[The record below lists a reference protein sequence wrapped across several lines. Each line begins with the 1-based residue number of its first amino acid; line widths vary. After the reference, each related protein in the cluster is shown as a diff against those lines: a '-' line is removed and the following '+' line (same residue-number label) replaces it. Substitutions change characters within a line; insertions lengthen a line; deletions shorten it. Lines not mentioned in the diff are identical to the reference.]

1 MLHSDTFYLHPIL
14 EYDRPLR
21 YFPLTVS
28 WPDLHVLSSQPL
40 SISVCAAH
48 TRSNMLICSEIQ
60 NIFYTK
66 PSLIIGMACSALMIH
81 IYLCVMSRWLL
92 RPTVGRFLL
101 TTVSQDLSSQP
112 VKLGADGNLECEY
125 QCQYPVTVD
134 LSTPSL
140 VIAPQFVSTCE
151 CLSRVL
157 LIRFRFIISILNCD
171 KEANIWTY
179 LNRVYCVKLR
189 EIIYNWVTT
198 KFDEIH
204 FHSSEN

>member
-112 VKLGADGNLECEY
+112 VKLETDGNLELTLLTACPV
-125 QCQYPVTVD
+125 QLPVTVD
-134 LSTPSL
+134 LSTSSL
-140 VIAPQFVSTCE
+140 VNTHHTFTIRSVRDNLWGDSYYLLCWSTKCPLE
-151 CLSRVL
+151 S
-157 LIRFRFIISILNCD
+157 FG
-171 KEANIWTY
+171 
-179 LNRVYCVKLR
+179 
-189 EIIYNWVTT
+189 
-198 KFDEIH
+198 
-204 FHSSEN
+204 

>member
-1 MLHSDTFYLHPIL
+1 MFCLHPIL
-14 EYDRPLR
+14 EYDRPLH

-66 PSLIIGMACSALMIH
+66 PALIIGMACSALMIH

-112 VKLGADGNLECEY
+112 VKLQTDGNLELTACPV
-125 QCQYPVTVD
+125 QLPVTVD
-134 LSTPSL
+134 LSTSSL
-140 VIAPQFVSTCE
+140 VT
-151 CLSRVL
+151 
-157 LIRFRFIISILNCD
+157 
-171 KEANIWTY
+171 TY
-179 LNRVYCVKLR
+179 Y
-189 EIIYNWVTT
+189 YTT
-198 KFDEIH
+198 HQRHAWLVFM
-204 FHSSEN
+204 

>member
-112 VKLGADGNLECEY
+112 VKLQTDGNLELTACPES
-125 QCQYPVTVD
+125 VTSYCWLVNI
-134 LSTPSL
+134 STSDHTL
-140 VIAPQFVSTCE
+140 HN
-151 CLSRVL
+151 
-157 LIRFRFIISILNCD
+157 ISQHN
-171 KEANIWTY
+171 T
-179 LNRVYCVKLR
+179 R
-189 EIIYNWVTT
+189 EII
-198 KFDEIH
+198 
-204 FHSSEN
+204 